1 MLILLLNYCQ
11 CLIRIIGYY
20 SVDAGANGQLHVLL
34 LINGPD
40 VDRKTLAL
48 ALLYEAGKL
57 NVVE

>member
-48 ALLYEAGKL
+48 ALLYEAG
-57 NVVE
+57 N